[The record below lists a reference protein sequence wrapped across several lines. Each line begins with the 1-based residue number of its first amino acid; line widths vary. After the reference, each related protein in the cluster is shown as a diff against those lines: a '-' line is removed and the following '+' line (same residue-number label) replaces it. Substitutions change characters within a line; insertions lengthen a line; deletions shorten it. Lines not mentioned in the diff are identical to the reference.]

1 MPIIARG
8 EFLESSGAVLI
19 ARVWDE
25 DGVDITQA
33 DISAIAGY
41 GYKLVN
47 GVWTIISAYNGVSIE
62 PEDVVFNTLQSAPSW
77 DPGGSGYNLRIVIPY
92 TLFDT
97 AGTQYRFNHKLTP
110 VSGQQVYVQHQG
122 QCLGLTT

>member
-1 MPIIARG
+1 MPAITRG

-25 DGVDITQA
+25 DGTDVVQA
-33 DISAIAGY
+33 DISSIVGY

-47 GVWTIISAYNGVSIE
+47 GVWTVLSGYNGVSLTVS
-62 PEDVVFNTLQSAPSW
+62 DVVFNTLQAAPAW

-97 AGTQYRFNHKLTP
+97 PGTQYRFNHKLVP
-110 VSGQQVYVQHQG
+110 VSGQQAYVQHQG
-122 QCLGLTT
+122 SCLGLTT